1 MTPPIINASTGFQ
14 ASIPKKKINTPVLK
28 KVTKNSAVL
37 TVPITSRGEFPL
49 SIKLEDTIGPQPPPP
64 MESNKAPI
72 KPNAGANFQLLAL
85 ASIFLKLFIR
95 I

>member
-72 KPNAGANFQLLAL
+72 NPKAGANFQLLFFAGYL
-85 ASIFLKLFIR
+85 SETFY
-95 I
+95 